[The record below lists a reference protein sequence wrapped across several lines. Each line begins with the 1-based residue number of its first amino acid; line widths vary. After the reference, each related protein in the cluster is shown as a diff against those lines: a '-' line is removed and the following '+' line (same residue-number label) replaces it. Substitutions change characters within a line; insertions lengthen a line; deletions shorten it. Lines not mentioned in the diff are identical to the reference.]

1 MMPMVPQLK
10 RLMVP
15 LPMMIMVLR
24 VLLIMTMLRAQL
36 LLILMV
42 PQLKSLM
49 VPQLMMLMVLQLVMT
64 MLMKVQLLTHMV
76 PQLMMPMV
84 PQQKKNMVLQL
95 TMMFLPQNTAMLPD
109 ADVPDLATLAD
120 LPQLGLTETETVQ
133 LPEDQLVDDQLHKP
147 LELEDSLD
155 QLPRHQEDKLVPN
168 NSKHQDVDVVEV
180 LSPSPSLTEVHKE
193 MPSPSDKLENN

>member
-1 MMPMVPQLK
+1 MMPMVPKLK

-15 LPMMIMVLR
+15 LLMMIMVLR

-42 PQLKSLM
+42 PQLRSPM
-49 VPQLMMLMVLQLVMT
+49 VPQLMMLMVLQLVMNI
-64 MLMKVQLLTHMV
+64 QLLTHTV

-120 LPQLGLTETETVQ
+120 LPQLDLTGTETVQ

-147 LELEDSLD
+147 QELEDSLD

-168 NSKHQDVDVVEV
+168 NSKHQDVDVVGV
-180 LSPSPSLTEVHKE
+180 
-193 MPSPSDKLENN
+193 

>member
-1 MMPMVPQLK
+1 MMP
-10 RLMVP
+10 
-15 LPMMIMVLR
+15 
-24 VLLIMTMLRAQL
+24 
-36 LLILMV
+36 
-42 PQLKSLM
+42 M
-49 VPQLMMLMVLQLVMT
+49 VPQLMMLMVLQLVMNMVPQQLMMTMVVKVPLIMT
-64 MLMKVQLLTHMV
+64 MLMKVQLLTHTV

-109 ADVPDLATLAD
+109 VDVPDLAILAD
-120 LPQLGLTETETVQ
+120 LPQLDLTETETVQ

-147 LELEDSLD
+147 QELEDSSG

-180 LSPSPSLTEVHKE
+180 LSPSQSLIEVHKE

>member
-1 MMPMVPQLK
+1 M

-42 PQLKSLM
+42 PQLKKNM
-49 VPQLMMLMVLQLVMT
+49 VPQQLMMTMVLKVLQIMT

-84 PQQKKNMVLQL
+84 PQLKKNMVLQL

-109 ADVPDLATLAD
+109 ADVPDLAILAD
-120 LPQLGLTETETVQ
+120 QPQLDLTETETVQ
-133 LPEDQLVDDQLHKP
+133 LPEDQLHKP
-147 LELEDSLD
+147 QELEDSSD

-180 LSPSPSLTEVHKE
+180 LSPSQSLTEAHKE